1 LGCAGVSMPIDK
13 PYDGV
18 NVIPYLSGEK
28 KGSPHEN
35 IFWRLQGKKGGRA
48 LREGNWKLVKP
59 TEGDVE
65 LYDVVADSG
74 ETKDV
79 AKANPEVVARLSKIL
94 EEKNGKMIDPVFPGS
109 SVKNEDW
116 GPGGINQK
124 DNPKPKAKAKKA
136 I

>member
-1 LGCAGVSMPIDK
+1 MPTDKIYDSVNLIPFLAGESKDA
-13 PYDGV
+13 
-18 NVIPYLSGEK
+18 
-28 KGSPHEN
+28 PHKT
-35 IFWRLQGKKGGRA
+35 IFWRLQGKKGGMA

-65 LYDVVADSG
+65 LYDVVADMG

-79 AKANPEVVARLSKIL
+79 AKANPEITAQLSKTL
-94 EEKNGKMIDPVFPGS
+94 EERNKQMINPVFPGS

-124 DNPKPKAKAKKA
+124 NNPKPKAKAKK
-136 I
+136 